1 MVIAKTLGELGFL
14 DLITFFNAFGEPSV
28 TSVGKIHNSLSIS
41 WVRLNCDKGHLT
53 GMLVC
58 FSKTRFTD

>member
-28 TSVGKIHNSLSIS
+28 TLSVKYI
-41 WVRLNCDKGHLT
+41 T
-53 GMLVC
+53 ALVYHGL
-58 FSKTRFTD
+58 D